1 MNEAPGEVDASPRIR
16 AATPAAIAEAAA
28 VLQDGGLVAFPT
40 ETVYGLGADATRDD
54 AVARLFRAK
63 GRPANNPL
71 IVHAA
76 DREAAGA
83 IANLGPA
90 ADALARRFWPG
101 PLTLVVPRGAECPVS
116 GLATAGLDTIALRVP
131 DHPLALRLLGA
142 AGLPVAAPSANR
154 SGRLSPTTA
163 AHVADGLG
171 PAVDFILDGGECRI
185 GIESTV
191 VAVTDSTVR
200 ILRQGAV
207 PRETLVEALGDA
219 LVEAEHAGGP
229 LAPGML
235 PTHYAPR
242 AGLRLNANSVSPEE
256 GLVAFGGDAP
266 AGARCTRNLSPAGD
280 LGEAANRFY
289 AALRELDD
297 EGVDTIA
304 VVPIPE
310 VGLGRAIN
318 DRLRRAAAP
327 RGQAR

>member
-1 MNEAPGEVDASPRIR
+1 MNEAPGGASASPLIR

-40 ETVYGLGADATRDD
+40 ETVYGVGADATRNE

-63 GRPANNPL
+63 GRPSNNPL
-71 IVHAA
+71 IVHVA
-76 DREAAGA
+76 DRDAAA
-83 IANLGPA
+83 AVTDLGPT

-101 PLTLVVPRGAECPVS
+101 PLTLVVPRGTACPVS
-116 GLATAGLDTIALRVP
+116 GLVTTGLDTVALRVP
-131 DHPLALRLLGA
+131 DHPVALALLGA

-154 SGRLSPTTA
+154 SGRLSPTAA
-163 AHVADGLG
+163 AHVTNGLG
-171 PAVDFILDGGECRI
+171 PLVDFILDGGECRI

-191 VAVTDSTVR
+191 VAVADSTVR
-200 ILRQGAV
+200 ILRQGGV
-207 PRETLVEALGDA
+207 PHEVLVDALGDT
-219 LVEAEHAGGP
+219 LVDAEHTGAP

-242 AGLRLNANSVSPEE
+242 ARLRLNANSVSAEE

-266 AGARCTRNLSPAGD
+266 AGAKCMRNLSPAGD

-297 EGVDTIA
+297 EGVGIIA

-310 VGLGRAIN
+310 VGMGRAIN

-327 RGQAR
+327 RGEAR